1 MRAAYITDVKQTEIR
16 EIDKPVP
23 KKGEVLIKIES
34 VGICGSDLH
43 LFLGVHAFRRP
54 PVILGHEMSGTV
66 CELGEGV
73 TKFGIGD
80 RVTVNPSVSCGRCY
94 ACRRGLENICEQR
107 KAPGTDAW
115 IGCFAEYFPTP
126 EETVYKIHDDVEFS
140 RAALTEPL
148 SVATHILRRASVQE
162 IKTMAVIG
170 GGTIG
175 LMTLYLAKKKGVEK
189 IICSDPAAYNR
200 NQALKFGADL
210 AVDPLSEDPVKAAM
224 QITDGE
230 GVDLCIVAAGAP
242 MILDQASQMTRKGGE
257 IGLVAMI
264 TKPIT
269 FYCYSIVF
277 REQRI
282 FGSQIYQTCDF
293 EDALGVVQTDERL
306 SAFVTQRMP
315 VEDVQKAMEMLAE
328 KKENVIKIIL
338 EWKNRKGEGEV

>member
-1 MRAAYITDVKQTEIR
+1 MKAAYVTGIKETEIC

-23 KKGEVLIKIES
+23 QKGEVLIKIEA

-43 LFLGVHAFRRP
+43 LFLGAHAFRKP
-54 PVILGHEMSGTV
+54 PVIMGHEMAGTV

-73 TKFGIGD
+73 TKFQLGD
-80 RVTVNPSVSCGRCY
+80 RVTVNPSVSCGECST
-94 ACRRGLENICEQR
+94 CRRGLENICEQR

-115 IGCFAEYFPTP
+115 IGCFVEYFPAP
-126 EETVYKIHDDVEFS
+126 EATVYKIHDNVDFP

-148 SVATHILRRASVQE
+148 SVATHILKRTSIQR

-170 GGTIG
+170 CGTIG
-175 LMTLYLAKKKGVEK
+175 LMSLYLAKKTGVEK
-189 IICSDPAAYNR
+189 IICSDPAIYNR
-200 NQALKFGADL
+200 NQALKFGADF
-210 AVDPLSEDPVKAAM
+210 AVNPLSEDPVSAAK
-224 QITDGE
+224 QLTDGE

-242 MILDQASQMTRKGGE
+242 TILDQASQMTKKGGE

-264 TKPIT
+264 TKPVS
-269 FYCYSIVF
+269 FYSYSIVF

-282 FGSQIYQTCDF
+282 FGSQIYQTSDF
-293 EDALGVVQTDERL
+293 EDALEVVQTDDML
-306 SAFVTQRMP
+306 SSFITQHMP

-338 EWKNRKGEGEV
+338 EWNKKGEDTI

>member
-1 MRAAYITDVKQTEIR
+1 MRAAYITGVKQTEIR

-43 LFLGVHAFRRP
+43 LFLGVHAFRKP

-73 TKFGIGD
+73 TKFLIGD
-80 RVTVNPSVSCGRCY
+80 RVTVNPSVSCGKCLT
-94 ACRRGLENICEQR
+94 CKRGLENICEQR
-107 KAPGTDAW
+107 KAPGTDDW
-115 IGCFAEYFPTP
+115 IGCFVEYFPAP

-148 SVATHILRRASVQE
+148 SVATHILGRASVQD
-162 IKTMAVIG
+162 IKTMAIIG
-170 GGTIG
+170 CRTIG
-175 LMTLYLAKKKGVEK
+175 LMTLYLAKKRGVGK
-189 IICSDPAAYNR
+189 IVCSDPAAYNR
-200 NQALKFGADL
+200 DQALRFGADL
-210 AVDPLSEDPVKAAM
+210 AVNPFTEDPVKAAM

-230 GVDLCIVAAGAP
+230 GVDLCIVAAGAS

-264 TKPIT
+264 TKPIN

-282 FGSQIYQTCDF
+282 FGSQIYQTGDF
-293 EDALGVVQTDERL
+293 EDALEVVQTDERL
-306 SAFVTQRMP
+306 SSFVTQRMSMD
-315 VEDVQKAMEMLAE
+315 DVQKAMEMLAE
-328 KKENVIKIIL
+328 KKENIIKIIL
-338 EWKNRKGEGEV
+338 EWKNRKGEGKE